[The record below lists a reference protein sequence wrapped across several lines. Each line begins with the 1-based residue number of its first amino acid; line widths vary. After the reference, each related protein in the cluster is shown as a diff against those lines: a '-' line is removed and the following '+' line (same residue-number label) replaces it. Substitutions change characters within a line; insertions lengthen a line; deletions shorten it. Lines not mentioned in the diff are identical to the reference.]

1 MKQTSH
7 AHVRA
12 QQRCIP
18 PLVMKWLLE
27 YGTRSPSYGAIKVQ
41 FDKRGKR
48 ALAQE
53 VGQPIVKQ
61 LSRYLNTSLVVD
73 PSDDTVIT
81 VMWNH

>member
-1 MKQTSH
+1 MKQTAH

-18 PLVMKWLLE
+18 PLVMEWLLE
-27 YGTRSPSYGAIKVQ
+27 YGARRSSFGAVRVS
-41 FDKRGKR
+41 FDKRSKKE
-48 ALAQE
+48 LARD

-61 LSRYLNTSLVVD
+61 LGRFLNTSLVMD
-73 PSDDTVIT
+73 PGNEEIIT